1 MENISIS
8 LGDIVWICG
17 AIVALSGAIVVVRK
31 AIASKITAVTSDVIK
46 ESMTECSQ
54 KMQEKLTEM
63 NDALQNFIKESRD
76 SDELAKENMLANAR
90 YTINNAHALY
100 CDRGN
105 IDEHT
110 LFTLEEVYKSYKKLG
125 GNTFVDKQM
134 DDLRDLELKK

>member
-8 LGDIVWICG
+8 LGAIVWICG

-31 AIASKITAVTSDVIK
+31 AVASRITSVTTEVIK
-46 ESMTECSQ
+46 ASMAECSE
-54 KMQEKLTEM
+54 KMQDKLAEM
-63 NDALQNFIKESRD
+63 NAALQDFIKESRD

-134 DDLRDLELKK
+134 EELRALELKK